1 MLKSLLA
8 RNIALMATIVL
19 VSQAVT
25 ILLFAMFILR
35 PQANR
40 IAAIMA
46 HNIAAISTTIESL
59 SPPERAAL
67 ITRINRNGQLH
78 VRPGSAPPV
87 GTGGQASLLERSVLR
102 ALARDLGM
110 HDAVFWRGG
119 GSMPLWVRLK
129 LGGEF
134 YWVSIDAAAG
144 FAPNGTLIGSLLAAL
159 TLALVAGMA
168 LQRRI
173 NRPLIRLA
181 QAVDAMPEPVALDGL
196 VETSPSEVAMLA
208 RSFDAMAKRLAM
220 HEAGR
225 VMMLAG
231 ISHDLKTPLAKI
243 RLALA
248 LRRDGDA
255 EDDALIERQLD
266 RMDQM
271 LGQFL
276 DFGRGL
282 ETEAPRR
289 VNVVAAI
296 ASAIDA
302 QGSQADLRCLAD
314 PPPHVDVR
322 PLALERVL
330 VNLLRNA
337 DLHGRPPVTVTVDR
351 RDDRAVV
358 DVADR
363 GPGVPAAALTS
374 LAEPFFRLDQAR
386 PSDGGVGL
394 GLALALRFATE
405 HGGTLTLANRAG
417 GGFVATL
424 ALPLSSNEAA

>member
-19 VSQAVT
+19 VSQFIT
-25 ILLFAMFILR
+25 ILLFGLFILR

-46 HNIAAISTTIESL
+46 HNIAAISTTIDVL
-59 SPPERAAL
+59 SAPERAAL
-67 ITRINRNGQLH
+67 IERINRNGQMH

-87 GTGGQASLLERSVLR
+87 GTGGRASLLERTVLR

-110 HDAVFWRGG
+110 RDAVFWRGG

-134 YWVSIDAAAG
+134 YWVSINAPAG
-144 FAPNGTLIGSLLAAL
+144 FAPNETLLGSLLVA
-159 TLALVAGMA
+159 LALALIAGMA

-181 QAVDAMPEPVALDGL
+181 EAVDAMPQPVPLDAL
-196 VETSPSEVAMLA
+196 VEKSPSEVVTLA

-220 HEAGR
+220 QEASR

-248 LRRDGDA
+248 LRGGGT

-282 ETEAPRR
+282 ETEAPDR
-289 VNVVAAI
+289 VDVAA
-296 ASAIDA
+296 AVAAAIDA
-302 QGSQADLRCLAD
+302 QGSVAELQCNANPL
-314 PPPHVDVR
+314 PQVDVR
-322 PLALERVL
+322 PLAFERVL
-330 VNLLRNA
+330 INLLRNA
-337 DLHGRPPVTVTVDR
+337 ETHGSPPVTVSIDQ
-351 RDDRAVV
+351 RDGNVFI

-363 GPGVPAAALTS
+363 GPGVPPPVLAS
-374 LAEPFFRLDQAR
+374 LAEPFFRLNQAR

-394 GLALALRFATE
+394 GLALAQRFATE

-417 GGFVATL
+417 GGFVTSL
-424 ALPLSSNEAA
+424 ALPLR